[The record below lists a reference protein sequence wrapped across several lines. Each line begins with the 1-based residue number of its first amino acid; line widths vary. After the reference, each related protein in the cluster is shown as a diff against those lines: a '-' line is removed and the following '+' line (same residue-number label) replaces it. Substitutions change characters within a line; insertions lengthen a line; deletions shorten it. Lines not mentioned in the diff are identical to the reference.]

1 MKIEIISVG
10 SELVCGQIGDLN
22 APFAASKLTELG
34 LDVINQTIVGDDSQ
48 DLRLALQ
55 VASERAN
62 LIIITGGLGPT
73 MDDITRETVADF
85 CNVKLLTD
93 DNSVNHIESLIKSA
107 HSHKYINNLKQAMI
121 PESGIV
127 IHNATGTAQ
136 GFLVSTSQS
145 SIICLPGV
153 PAEMTLMFED
163 WVIPYILRESGD
175 RKERCTGVINTFGMS
190 ESMLDEKIKEII
202 QPDEHLSYSTL
213 VNDGIVSIRTTVNN
227 LEEGKAISIL
237 NEIEEKICR
246 ALGVFVF
253 SKGEDTLEVTI
264 SRLLKKQAAT
274 LAVAESCTGGLV
286 SNLLTNVHGSSD
298 FFSGGIVSYSNKSKQ
313 DILNVSEELIEEYG
327 VISAEVAEAMASGV
341 RKRIQADIGL
351 AVTGIAGPTG
361 IEEGIDK
368 GKPVGLVFVATAI
381 NGDLEYKEYRFFGS
395 RIDIKK
401 RAANAALDTLR
412 LCLLAKQQN
421 AEKRC

>member
-1 MKIEIISVG
+1 MKIEMISVG
-10 SELVCGQIGDLN
+10 SELVCGQIRDFN
-22 APFAASKLTELG
+22 APFAALKLTELG
-34 LDVINQTIVGDDSQ
+34 FNVINQSIVGDNSQ

-55 VASERAN
+55 TASERAN

-73 MDDITRETVADF
+73 LDDITRETVADF
-85 CNVKLLTD
+85 CNVKLVTD
-93 DNSVNHIESLIKSA
+93 DDSVNHIESLIKGA

-163 WVIPYILRESGD
+163 WVIPYILRVSGD
-175 RKERCTGVINTFGMS
+175 IKERCTRVINTFGVS
-190 ESMLDEKIKEII
+190 ESILDEKIKEII

-213 VNDGIVSIRTTVNN
+213 VNDGIVSIRITVSDV
-227 LEEGKAISIL
+227 EEEKATSIL
-237 NEIEEKICR
+237 SEIEENICR
-246 ALGVFVF
+246 ELGIFVF
-253 SKGEDTLEVTI
+253 SKGEDTLEGTI
-264 SRLLKKQAAT
+264 SRLLKKQATT

-298 FFSGGIVSYSNKSKQ
+298 FFSGGIVSYSNKAKK
-313 DILNVSEELIEEYG
+313 DLLNVDGKLIEKYG
-327 VISAEVAEAMASGV
+327 VISAEVAKAMASGV
-341 RKRIQADIGL
+341 RERIQTDIGL
-351 AVTGIAGPTG
+351 AVTGIAGPAG
-361 IEEGIDK
+361 IEEGVDQ
-368 GKPVGLVFVATAI
+368 GKPVGLVYVATAM
-381 NGDLEYKEYRFFGS
+381 NGDQECEEYRFFGS

-401 RAANAALDTLR
+401 RAANAVLNTLR
-412 LCLLAKQQN
+412 LHLLGESA
-421 AEKRC
+421 RR

>member
-1 MKIEIISVG
+1 MKKVEVISVG
-10 SELVCGQIGDLN
+10 SELVCGQIRDLN

-34 LDVINQTIVGDDSQ
+34 FNVINQSIVGDNSQ

-55 VASERAN
+55 TASDRAN

-85 CNVKLLTD
+85 CNVKLVTD
-93 DNSVNHIESLIKSA
+93 DDSVNHIESLIKSA

-136 GFLVSTSQS
+136 GFLVNTSQS

-175 RKERCTGVINTFGMS
+175 RKERCTRVINTFGMS
-190 ESMLDEKIKEII
+190 ESILDEKIKEII

-213 VNDGIVSIRTTVNN
+213 VNDGIVSIRITVSDG
-227 LEEGKAISIL
+227 EEEKVISIL

-246 ALGVFVF
+246 ELGIFVF
-253 SKGEDTLEVTI
+253 SKGEDTLEGTI
-264 SRLLKKQAAT
+264 SKLLKKQATT

-286 SNLLTNVHGSSD
+286 SNLLTNVQGSSD
-298 FFSGGIVSYSNKSKQ
+298 FFSGGIVSYSNKAKK
-313 DILNVSEELIEEYG
+313 DLLNVDGRLIEKYG
-327 VISAEVAEAMASGV
+327 VISAEVAKAMASGA
-341 RKRIQADIGL
+341 RERIQTDIGL
-351 AVTGIAGPTG
+351 AVTGIAGPAG
-361 IEEGIDK
+361 IEEGIDQ
-368 GKPVGLVFVATAI
+368 GKPVGLVYVATAI

-401 RAANAALDTLR
+401 RAANAVLNTLR
-412 LCLLAKQQN
+412 LHLLGKA
-421 AEKRC
+421 ARC